1 MYPRLIIDLDKLKE
15 NCLKMIEL
23 CNSQNID
30 IIMPVVKV
38 AAGDQRIAKVFV
50 DSGFQYLGDSRI
62 QNLKKFKDFSI
73 KKFLVRIPMLSE
85 VDEVV
90 KYSDISLN
98 SEFAVISAL
107 NEAAKAQN
115 KHHEVIIMFDLG
127 DLREGYYYQYDY
139 LEEVSKVL
147 KLENIILKGIGTNLT
162 CYGGLVPSKDILN
175 RLITIKNTI
184 EEKFKFKLEII
195 SGGNSSSVFLFG
207 KNQIPREINS
217 LRLGESIFLGKETSF
232 QNDIEGFHLDAFT
245 FEAEIIECKTKPSYP
260 DGEISINSFG
270 EKPVIIDK
278 GIMKR
283 VILAI
288 GKQDVLVENISPMDS
303 FITIIGASSDHLIMD
318 VTGSDYQLGDIIRF
332 KLNYPGLLHLMSSNY
347 VEKNYKEKSQ

>member
-1 MYPRLIIDLDKLKE
+1 MYPRLIIDLEKLKE
-15 NCLKMIEL
+15 NCNKMIQL
-23 CNSQNID
+23 CKSQNID

-62 QNLKKFKDFSI
+62 QNLKKFQDFAI

-98 SEFAVISAL
+98 SELKVVSAL
-107 NEAAKAQN
+107 NEAARNQN
-115 KHHEVIIMFDLG
+115 KVHEVIIMFDLG
-127 DLREGYYYQYDY
+127 DLREGYYYKNDY
-139 LEEVSKVL
+139 LDDISQVL

-162 CYGGLVPSKDILN
+162 CYGGLVPNKDILT
-175 RLITIKNTI
+175 RLITIKNMI
-184 EEKFKFKLEII
+184 EEKLKYRLEII

-207 KNQIPREINS
+207 KNQIPQEINS

-232 QNDIEGFHLDAFT
+232 QNDITGFNLDTFI

-260 DGEISINSFG
+260 DGETSINSFG

-283 VILAI
+283 AILAI
-288 GKQDVLVENISPMDS
+288 GKQDVLVENILPLDS
-303 FITIIGASSDHLIMD
+303 SITIIGASSDHLIMD
-318 VTGSDYQLGDIIRF
+318 ITGSDYTLGDIIRF

-347 VEKNYKEKSQ
+347 VEKIYKEKSQ